1 MLRQFFLAL
10 AIVSLFVSP
19 AFAADDDDDDAEPAK
34 PAAKTEQ
41 QDAKPAAKAKKAK
54 SSSGSTS
61 EARKIAKKAA
71 GFAAGTAVGLP
82 VAFVRLTA
90 DAIPEHAKSVPF
102 IGESNN
108 PALKWASRGLMIP
121 TAFFSGFVQAPFY
134 SVTNAWNAA
143 VTDDEPFSK
152 ESFYLGEDA
161 PGLTSD

>member
-1 MLRQFFLAL
+1 MMTMTTRNQRSLRLKRSRRTLRAGRTR
-10 AIVSLFVSP
+10 SLLQSP
-19 AFAADDDDDDAEPAK
+19 P
-34 PAAKTEQ
+34 P
-41 QDAKPAAKAKKAK
+41 
-54 SSSGSTS
+54 SSGSTS
-61 EARKIAKKAA
+61 EAGKIAKKAA

-134 SVTNAWNAA
+134 SITNAWNAA

-161 PGLTSD
+161 AGLTSD